1 MATTAMSI
9 DGWFRCFSGALGKTK
24 HYGILRATYRKT
36 FEQGWKVVHTGV
48 G

>member
-9 DGWFRCFSGALGKTK
+9 DEWFRCSSRALGKTE
-24 HYGILRATYRKT
+24 HCGILRMTYRKT
-36 FEQGWKVVHTGV
+36 FEQGRKVVHTSV